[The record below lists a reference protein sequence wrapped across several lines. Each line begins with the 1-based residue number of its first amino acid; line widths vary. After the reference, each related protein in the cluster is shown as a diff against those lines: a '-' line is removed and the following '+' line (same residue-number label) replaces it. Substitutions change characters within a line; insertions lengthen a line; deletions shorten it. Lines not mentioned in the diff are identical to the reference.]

1 MEALTALQWAK
12 EGYVPNADAIGNERW
27 TNCHH
32 AQKAT
37 YYKASEVHENADAAR
52 EIIKLN
58 RKEYNQASK
67 KREEKRKKT
76 IAFRE
81 LMKTEWQ
88 WLQEGRIPNPN
99 ARWEYAVTAAN
110 IAIVILMK
118 HIYPKIVKSYKK
130 PFLIFIRTEIAG
142 YDYKQSKKEVLLNN

>member
-37 YYKASEVHENADAAR
+37 YYKTSEVHENADAAR

-67 KREEKRKKT
+67 KREEKRKKA

-81 LMKTEWQ
+81 LMKQ
-88 WLQEGRIPNPN
+88 SGSGSRKVGYRIRMHGGNM
-99 ARWEYAVTAAN
+99 AR
-110 IAIVILMK
+110 L
-118 HIYPKIVKSYKK
+118 
-130 PFLIFIRTEIAG
+130 
-142 YDYKQSKKEVLLNN
+142 

>member
-12 EGYVPNADAIGNERW
+12 EGYVPNADVIGNERW

-37 YYKASEVHENADAAR
+37 YYKTSEVHENADAAR

-67 KREEKRKKT
+67 KREEKRKKA

-99 ARWEYAVTAAN
+99 AQPDAAGLELLRN
-110 IAIVILMK
+110 AMNRLNLSARANSSIL
-118 HIYPKIVKSYKK
+118 
-130 PFLIFIRTEIAG
+130 L
-142 YDYKQSKKEVLLNN
+142 